1 MARKGLPKS
10 IIKKYGISKKA
21 WRVFRGKKSKSSTP
35 RTSKTSRKVKKVAR
49 RRYSRKRSRRRGGMT
64 IPLAPIIG
72 LGAGLAGGST
82 WSGGNSVISRLM
94 EGDIA
99 DAMKI
104 GAYHYLGYDINLGKF
119 EVQGLMTGVMPLVV
133 GALIHKFVG
142 GAPLNVNRMLAAAK
156 VPLVRI

>member
-21 WRVFRGKKSKSSTP
+21 WAVYRGKKSKGSNP
-35 RTSKTSRKVKKVAR
+35 RPKKARKVKKVAR

-142 GAPLNVNRMLAAAK
+142 GAPLNVNRMLAAAR

>member
-1 MARKGLPKS
+1 MVGLPKS

-21 WRVFRGKKSKSSTP
+21 WAVFRASKRASGPNPRPKKA
-35 RTSKTSRKVKKVAR
+35 RKVKRKLAR
-49 RRYSRKRSRRRGGMT
+49 RKKRRRSGSMT
-64 IPLAPIIG
+64 LPLAPLIG

-82 WSGGNSVISRLM
+82 WSGGNSVISRLT
-94 EGDIA
+94 EGDFE

-104 GAYHYLGYDINLGKF
+104 AAYHYLGYDINLGKF
-119 EVQGLMTGVMPLVV
+119 EVQGLMTGIMPLVV

-142 GAPLNVNRMLAAAK
+142 GAPLNVNRMLAAAR

>member
-21 WRVFRGKKSKSSTP
+21 WAVYRGKKSKGSNP
-35 RTSKTSRKVKKVAR
+35 RPKKARKVKKMAR
-49 RRYSRKRSRRRGGMT
+49 RRYSRKRSRRSGGMT

-82 WSGGNSVISRLM
+82 WSGGNSVISRLI
-94 EGDIA
+94 EGDFT

-119 EVQGLMTGVMPLVV
+119 EIQGLMTGIMPLVV

-156 VPLVRI
+156 VPFVRI